1 MDDTTSPAPSPDE
14 QPSQPLQPTQPT
26 EPVALPSDPWAAAPQ
41 PPVEPTPP
49 VVPTPQYTQPYPSQ
63 PYGDP
68 YAAGYAGSA
77 WATDAPAS
85 VPTTDPWLPPSGTS
99 LPPQDTAEAA
109 PSTER
114 RRAGTLVAVALV
126 AGLVAGAAGAGA
138 VVLATG
144 SSNDDTSTSSFSASN
159 SPASSTANAS
169 VERSRPAGT
178 VAAVASDVL
187 PSVVSI
193 LESNGSS
200 AGEGS
205 GIILDTEGHILTN
218 NHVVAEVANGGKLT
232 VTFHDGSS
240 SSATIVGRD
249 PMTDIAVIKVSDKT
263 GLKPARLGSS
273 ASLQVGDQVIAIGS
287 PLGLSGTVTQG
298 IVSAINRP
306 VVTDQESDDATAAIS
321 AIQTDAA
328 INPGNSGG
336 ALVDADGAVIGINSA
351 IATVAQSSLSGGQ
364 SGNIGVGF
372 AIPIDQAKRIASQII
387 GGQKVS
393 HGRLGTTVDG
403 NSSQLTAVGARLTS
417 IAPGS
422 AAEKAGLKAGDVVTK
437 VNDALIQGG
446 DGLVA
451 SIRSFA
457 PGTQVQITYVRDGQ
471 TKTITVT
478 LGSDAKS

>member
-1 MDDTTSPAPSPDE
+1 MDDTTSPAPRPDD
-14 QPSQPLQPTQPT
+14 QPSQPTQPT
-26 EPVALPSDPWAAAPQ
+26 EPVALPSDPWAAGAQ
-41 PPVEPTPP
+41 PPVEPNPP
-49 VVPTPQYTQPYPSQ
+49 VTPTPQFTRPYPSQ

-68 YAAGYAGSA
+68 YASGYAGSA
-77 WATDAPAS
+77 WATDAPAA
-85 VPTTDPWLPPSGTS
+85 VPTTDPWRPPSPAS
-99 LPPQDTAEAA
+99 LPPQDTAVA
-109 PSTER
+109 PQTSR
-114 RRAGTLVAVALV
+114 GRRAGLTVVAVALS
-126 AGLVAGAAGAGA
+126 AGLVAGAAAASA
-138 VVLATG
+138 VVIATRSG
-144 SSNDDTSTSSFSASN
+144 NDDASTSSFNASN

-169 VERSRPAGT
+169 VDRSRPAGT
-178 VAAVASDVL
+178 VAAVAADVL

-232 VTFHDGSS
+232 VTFQDGSS
-240 SSATIVGRD
+240 STATIVGRD
-249 PMTDIAVIKVSDKT
+249 PMTDIAVIKVSGKS
-263 GLKPARLGSS
+263 GLKPAHLGSS

-306 VVTDQESDDATAAIS
+306 VVTDQESDDAQAAIS

-351 IATVAQSSLSGGQ
+351 IAAVAQSSLGGGQ
-364 SGNIGVGF
+364 TGNIGVGF

-393 HGRLGTTVDG
+393 HGRLGTTVAG
-403 NSSQLTAVGARLTS
+403 NTSQLSAVGAKLNS
-417 IAPGS
+417 IASGS
-422 AAEKAGLKAGDVVTK
+422 AADKAGLKAGDVITK

-446 DGLVA
+446 DGLIA

-471 TKTITVT
+471 TKTVNVT
-478 LGSDAKS
+478 LGSDADS

>member
-1 MDDTTSPAPSPDE
+1 MDDTTTPAPSPDE
-14 QPSQPLQPTQPT
+14 QPSEPLQPTQPT
-26 EPVALPSDPWAAAPQ
+26 EPVALPTDPWAAAPQ
-41 PPVEPTPP
+41 PPVAPTPHF
-49 VVPTPQYTQPYPSQ
+49 TQPYPSQ

-99 LPPQDTAEAA
+99 LPPQDTLTTA

-114 RRAGTLVAVALV
+114 GRRAGVTVVAVALV
-126 AGLVAGAAGAGA
+126 AGLLAGAAAAGA

-144 SSNDDTSTSSFSASN
+144 SSNDDSGTSSFSASN

-169 VERSRPAGT
+169 VDRSRPAGT

-240 SSATIVGRD
+240 ANATIVGRD
-249 PMTDIAVIKVSDKT
+249 PMTDIAVIKVSNKS

-336 ALVDADGAVIGINSA
+336 ALVDADGSVIGINSA
-351 IATVAQSSLSGGQ
+351 IATVAQTSLSGGQ

-387 GGQKVS
+387 GGQKVT
-393 HGRLGTTVDG
+393 HGRLGTQVDA
-403 NSSQLTAVGARLTS
+403 NTSQLTAVGATLTS
-417 IAPGS
+417 ISPGS
-422 AAEKAGLKAGDVVTK
+422 AAEKAGLKAGDVITK

-446 DGLVA
+446 DGLIA

-457 PGTQVQITYVRDGQ
+457 PGTQVQVTYLRAGQ
-471 TKTITVT
+471 TKTVTVT

>member
-1 MDDTTSPAPSPDE
+1 MDDTTSPAPSPDDR
-14 QPSQPLQPTQPT
+14 PSEPGPIQPTQPT
-26 EPVALPSDPWAAAPQ
+26 EPVALPSNDPWATTAQ
-41 PPVEPTPP
+41 PPS
-49 VVPTPQYTQPYPSQ
+49 PQFTQPYPSQ

-68 YAAGYAGSA
+68 YATGYSGSA
-77 WATDAPAS
+77 WATDAPAG
-85 VPTTDPWLPPSGTS
+85 VPTSDPWLPASGTS
-99 LPPQDTAEAA
+99 LPPQDTATAT
-109 PSTER
+109 PSANR
-114 RRAGTLVAVALV
+114 GRRAGASVVAVALL
-126 AGLVAGAAGAGA
+126 AGIIGATGASA
-138 VVLATG
+138 VVIATRPG
-144 SSNDDTSTSSFSASN
+144 NDDPGTSSFSASS
-159 SPASSTANAS
+159 SPSSSTANAS
-169 VERSRPAGT
+169 VDQTRPAGT

-205 GIILDTEGHILTN
+205 GILLDTEGHILTN

-249 PMTDIAVIKVSDKT
+249 PMTDIAVIKVSNKA

-287 PLGLSGTVTQG
+287 PLGLSGTVTEG

-306 VVTDQESDDATAAIS
+306 VVTDQESDDAQAAIS

-336 ALVDADGAVIGINSA
+336 ALVDEHGAVIGVNSA
-351 IATVAQSSLSGGQ
+351 IATVAQGSPGGGQ

-387 GGQKVS
+387 GGQTVS

-403 NSSQLTAVGARLTS
+403 NTSRLTSLGAKLTS
-417 IAPGS
+417 IAAGS
-422 AAEKAGLKAGDVVTK
+422 AAAKAGLKAGDVVTK

-446 DGLVA
+446 DGLIA

-457 PGTQVQITYVRDGQ
+457 PGTQVRLTYVRDGQ
-471 TKTITVT
+471 TKTVTVT